1 MPPFAFDIKYRE
13 SDEYKALVAS
23 ILAREPEL
31 PEFLVDAAVMIH
43 KTMPNC
49 AKGKRKNEPVNI
61 TQPRPK
67 DLVIDD
73 AITVLKVAENAA
85 NDPAMEENATI
96 E

>member
-1 MPPFAFDIKYRE
+1 MPPFAFDVKFRE

-23 ILAREPEL
+23 ILSREPDL

-61 TQPRPK
+61 TKPSPG

-85 NDPAMEENATI
+85 NDVPVEENATI